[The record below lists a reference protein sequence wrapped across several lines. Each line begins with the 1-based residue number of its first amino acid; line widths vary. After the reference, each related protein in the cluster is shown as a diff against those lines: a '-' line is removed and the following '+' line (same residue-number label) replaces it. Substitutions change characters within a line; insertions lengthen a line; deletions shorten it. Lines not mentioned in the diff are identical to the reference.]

1 MRKKKWLI
9 ILILLLLVGGGIYYW
24 SQKKGH
30 HRRGEGTIERVEAKL
45 GSIQDTVQATGE
57 VLPLNRVAINAPVAG
72 RINEL
77 LVAEGDKVK
86 AGQILAWMSST
97 DRAAILDAA
106 RAQGPDVYKHWD
118 DAYKPTPIVAPL
130 NGTIILLNVVV
141 GQTVDTT
148 VAIYA
153 MSDKLIV
160 KADVDETDIGRVHMG
175 QPAIISLDSYP
186 DTPIDGTVFQIL
198 YEGVNTNNVIT
209 YGVKIDPKH
218 VPPFFRSQMTA
229 NIKLITKKK
238 DNVVLLPEAAITP
251 TATGE
256 RQVMIP
262 GEKGKPVP
270 QIVQVGLE
278 NGEQAEIIS
287 GVQEGDTVLVIRNR
301 YTPQQAAATS
311 PLVAGGPTQG
321 RGQGGGRGAH

>member
-1 MRKKKWLI
+1 MKKKWLI
-9 ILILLLLVGGGIYYW
+9 LLMILLVAGGGAFYW
-24 SQKKGH
+24 FRQKGH
-30 HRRGEGTIERVEAKL
+30 HRRGDVTIERVEAKL

-77 LVAEGDKVK
+77 LVAEGDHVK

-106 RAQGPDVYKHWD
+106 RAQGPDVYKKWD
-118 DAYKPTPIVAPL
+118 DTYKPTPIVAPL
-130 NGTIILLNVVV
+130 SGTIILLNVVV

-148 VAIYA
+148 VAVYA

-160 KADVDETDIGRVHMG
+160 KADVDETDIGRVHLG
-175 QPAIISLDSYP
+175 QPAIVYLDSYP

-251 TATGE
+251 TATGD
-256 RQVMIP
+256 RQVMVP
-262 GEKGKPVP
+262 GPDHKPVP

-287 GVQEGDTVLVIRNR
+287 GVQEGDTVLVIRNH
-301 YTPQQAAATS
+301 YAPQQAAATS

>member
-1 MRKKKWLI
+1 MRKKKWPI
-9 ILILLLLVGGGIYYW
+9 FLILFLMVGGGALYW
-24 SQKKGH
+24 FQHKGH
-30 HRRGEGTIERVEAKL
+30 HRRGDVTVQRVEAKL
-45 GSIQDTVQATGE
+45 GSIEDTVQATGE

-72 RINEL
+72 RINQL
-77 LVAEGDKVK
+77 LVSEGDHVK

-106 RAQGPDVYKHWD
+106 RAQGPDVYKKWD

-130 NGTIILLNVVV
+130 SGTIILLNVVV

-148 VAIYA
+148 VTVYA

-160 KADVDETDIGRVHMG
+160 KADVDETDIGRVHLG
-175 QPAIISLDSYP
+175 QPAIVALDSYP
-186 DTPIDGTVFQIL
+186 DSPIDGTVFQIL

-218 VPPFFRSQMTA
+218 EPPFFRSQMTA

-238 DNVVLLPEAAITP
+238 ENVVLLPEAAITP
-251 TATGE
+251 TASGE

-262 GEKGKPVP
+262 GDKGKPVP

-311 PLVAGGPTQG
+311 PLVAGGPTA
-321 RGQGGGRGAH
+321 RGGGGGGRGAH